1 MEIQDSVDYC
11 TADITSYYAQ
21 IDPQVEGAVDRV
33 SSIEKHL
40 MRVFGETLADY
51 GLSHGEYRMLLR
63 LATRSADHRLSAG
76 ELSRMLA
83 LSSGAMTNRIDR
95 LEKAGLIRR
104 APDPRDRRGVLVEL
118 TEEGQRRIDAAVIEQ
133 AAKEIDAFSVLSAK
147 ELTQLNSL
155 LRKVLASIEAPIE
168 TTAAAG

>member
-1 MEIQDSVDYC
+1 MELQDSVDFC

-21 IDPQVEGAVDRV
+21 IDPQVEGAVDRI
-33 SSIEKHL
+33 SSIEKHQ

-63 LATRSADHRLSAG
+63 LATRSAEHRLSAG

-104 APDPRDRRGVLVEL
+104 VPDPRDRRGVLVEL
-118 TEEGQRRIDAAVIEQ
+118 TEEGKRRIDSAVTEQ
-133 AAKEIDAFSVLSAK
+133 AAKEIDAFSALTPE
-147 ELTQLNSL
+147 ELNQLNSL
-155 LRKVLASIEAPIE
+155 LRKVLAAIEAPAE
-168 TTAAAG
+168 PAVTR